1 MPMMRVEFTLPSSPI
16 AACNILTSELLSGAG
31 GYTVVG
37 GDGAWV
43 DAEGAGVYEDV
54 RVITCYMEDD
64 ADNRLWVEALARKYK
79 ADAEQE
85 AVLYVINANEFN
97 LIED

>member
-1 MPMMRVEFTLPSSPI
+1 MPMMRVEFTVPI
-16 AACNILTSELLSGAG
+16 APWKPQQDLQRELLAGAG
-31 GYTVVG
+31 GVTSVAG
-37 GDGAWV
+37 QGAWV
-43 DAEGAGVYEDV
+43 DAEGVPCDEPV
-54 RVITCYMEDD
+54 LVVTSYMEDD
-64 ADNRLWVEALARKYK
+64 ADNRMWVEALARQYK